1 MRTQQS
7 TNNTPLILLLLCMC
21 AFFYLYPSFSDFLRL
36 RNKIRANEHNYM
48 RVTASSRRGK
58 RNGMK
63 SKVPSNIFIYS
74 GPVVAVKNG
83 RLQTGFVGRTES
95 CLQQEDRLA
104 YRDHTHHGESD
115 IGGSR
120 LLNVNRRIL
129 PPSIFVT

>member
-1 MRTQQS
+1 M
-7 TNNTPLILLLLCMC
+7 
-21 AFFYLYPSFSDFLRL
+21 
-36 RNKIRANEHNYM
+36 RNKIRANERNYM

-58 RNGMK
+58 NGMK
-63 SKVPSNIFIYS
+63 SKILPSGIFIYS

-83 RLQTGFVGRTES
+83 RFQTGFVGRTES

-120 LLNVNRRIL
+120 LLNANRRIL
-129 PPSIFVT
+129 PPRFLLRNQTSIIGQ